1 MTMLKRGAEMLVVSD
16 LHVSFGERK
25 VLDGISFEIRK
36 NEICGLLGPNG
47 SGKSTLLGA
56 VAGVGKKDKGE
67 VFAEGLALS
76 AISRRDVARR
86 VAVVPQQTVFT
97 MPFTVLETVLMGRFP
112 AVGRFGKISA
122 DDIKTARRALK
133 MVDLEGFD
141 DRLVTELS
149 GGESQRVA
157 IARALAQE
165 TNILLLDE
173 PTSALDPRHA
183 LSVYGLLREKRRDGS
198 AILLALHDINSA
210 LQWCDRIF
218 FLKKGRL
225 FDVRKPE
232 QVDTLLLAAIF
243 DVSWTIYPLPD
254 GGSVA
259 FPRA

>member
-1 MTMLKRGAEMLVVSD
+1 
-16 LHVSFGERK
+16 
-25 VLDGISFEIRK
+25 
-36 NEICGLLGPNG
+36 
-47 SGKSTLLGA
+47 
-56 VAGVGKKDKGE
+56 
-67 VFAEGLALS
+67 
-76 AISRRDVARR
+76 
-86 VAVVPQQTVFT
+86 
-97 MPFTVLETVLMGRFP
+97 
-112 AVGRFGKISA
+112 
-122 DDIKTARRALK
+122 
-133 MVDLEGFD
+133 
-141 DRLVTELS
+141 VTELS